1 MMWRFALRTVRAR
14 SSAYIASAC
23 VIGAGTAL
31 LTAFA
36 ALVETGITMPAGG
49 GESLA
54 ILATIMGG
62 WTVVVVVFGIASTVT
77 LVVQQRTRELALI
90 RLIGA
95 VPRQVCAMVVVET
108 SAVTL
113 PAAVA
118 GLLPGIGLGA
128 FLLDRMVGVGV
139 VHEPIQLAVSRATI
153 AASAVISGLAAVVA
167 AAIAGRRAAMVAPVL
182 ALADASGAETGPVSR
197 AKTIIG
203 VAFLLIGIGSG
214 IGTLFM
220 ADGPLLAAVAGPA
233 CIGVA
238 IGLALLSP
246 FVVAT
251 LGRIA
256 TLVPSSVGRLAMRNL
271 NARAT
276 QASTI
281 VGALALL
288 VGIAT
293 GTLYMQSTEDSIVDR
308 APDDIGPQ
316 FAAANY
322 LIVAMI
328 IAFCSIAVSNSLIAA
343 TWQRRREFGLL
354 QLTSSTRRQVL
365 GIVAVESTVTTVI
378 AVVLGTIAAAA
389 TVVPYSI
396 VKTGSPIPAGPWW
409 MYPAIV
415 AAGFSIALAATL
427 STSVRA
433 TRLRPVAALT
443 TL

>member
-1 MMWRFALRTVRAR
+1 M
-14 SSAYIASAC
+14 
-23 VIGAGTAL
+23 IGAGTAL

-36 ALVETGITMPAGG
+36 ALVETGITTPEGR

-54 ILATIMGG
+54 ILAAIMGG
-62 WTVVVVVFGIASTVT
+62 WTVVVVAFGIASTVT
-77 LVVQQRTRELALI
+77 LVIQQRTQELALI

-95 VPRQVCAMVVVET
+95 VPRQVRAMVVVET
-108 SAVTL
+108 SAVAL
-113 PAAVA
+113 PAVVA
-118 GLLPGIGLGA
+118 GLLPGIGLGV

-139 VHEPIQLAVSRATI
+139 VREPIQLAVSGATI
-153 AASAVISGLAAVVA
+153 AASAVISGLSAVA
-167 AAIAGRRAAMVAPVL
+167 AAVLAGRRAAMVAPVL
-182 ALADASGAETGPVSR
+182 ALADPSGTQTGPVSR

-246 FVVAT
+246 LLVVM
-251 LGRIA
+251 LGQIA
-256 TLVPSSVGRLAMRNL
+256 ALVPSSVGRLAMRNL
-271 NARAT
+271 CARAM
-276 QASTI
+276 QASTV

-293 GTLYMQSTEDSIVDR
+293 GTLYMQSTEDSIVDH

-322 LIVAMI
+322 LVVAMI

-354 QLTSSTRRQVL
+354 QLTSSTRRQLL
-365 GIVAVESTVTTVI
+365 GVVAVETTVATLI

-415 AAGFSIALAATL
+415 AAGFAIALAATL

-433 TRLRPVAALT
+433 TRMRPVVALT
-443 TL
+443 TP